1 MNEAFQASRKRQA
14 VSRTGSTYMDNGG
27 FIMKARLLQLA
38 TVLLIGITLAGCAG
52 TGGTFG
58 SGSGAYS
65 QAAGPWPAPTIESE
79 GLR

>member
-1 MNEAFQASRKRQA
+1 M
-14 VSRTGSTYMDNGG
+14 GSTNMDNGG

-52 TGGTFG
+52 TGMKQG
-58 SGSGAYS
+58 SYEGNPQVS
-65 QAAGPWPAPTIESE
+65 QGPWPAPTIESE

>member
-1 MNEAFQASRKRQA
+1 
-14 VSRTGSTYMDNGG
+14 MDNGG
-27 FIMKARLLQLA
+27 FIMKTRLLQLA